1 MTDAHRSLSCMRR
14 QRERI
19 PVAPVSAIERPNPH
33 RLGAARLTTLHPHI
47 VEVGRSDRDGRVG
60 GVVGVAGRPE
70 IAAVGR
76 RPAVPK
82 LILGGRIAI
91 SVGVRHPAC
100 DLRPLIGLQTVVS
113 NRRDR
118 RRVRLCRERE

>member
-1 MTDAHRSLSCMRR
+1 MNVNESQALQSVPSKARTH
-14 QRERI
+14 I
-19 PVAPVSAIERPNPH
+19 VSEPPA
-33 RLGAARLTTLHPHI
+33 LTTLNPDV

-100 DLRPLIGLQTVVS
+100 HLRPLIGLQTVVS

-118 RRVRLCRERE
+118 RRVRLCREVE